1 MMWTCSCG
9 SHHWAAQTVCPK
21 CGRLAAGR
29 PHRGVSNLGP
39 SVQVPQVS
47 QLQHQVP
54 PQVPKIPQAPW
65 FCLICETNNDQTNVS
80 CMRCTYGHD
89 KCRLASQE
97 SRRWMLKKFPPQWTC
112 ACGRQNMPAHQICT
126 ACTAPKPDTVLPSM
140 CQPTRSS
147 WRPQNAQPQ
156 QHVTNER
163 AVNQLP
169 RITPAGAPPRN
180 PVMIPLASQGNPSA
194 LGPSPAQGSAS
205 GMHSSTSDERL
216 LEVQTILAKELR
228 QVIECDTQMDAL
240 AKQRA
245 ELLTSVL
252 NNQSILFQMT
262 VTQPSMGA
270 QRKASNSPPKKL
282 RRTDTQTSTP
292 QAPLQTMTAHP
303 FPPHPPTVQRRQGE
317 AVQSISCCR
326 RRQWQ
331 PVQPKGCH

>member
-1 MMWTCSCG
+1 
-9 SHHWAAQTVCPK
+9 
-21 CGRLAAGR
+21 
-29 PHRGVSNLGP
+29 
-39 SVQVPQVS
+39 
-47 QLQHQVP
+47 
-54 PQVPKIPQAPW
+54 
-65 FCLICETNNDQTNVS
+65 
-80 CMRCTYGHD
+80 
-89 KCRLASQE
+89 
-97 SRRWMLKKFPPQWTC
+97 
-112 ACGRQNMPAHQICT
+112 
-126 ACTAPKPDTVLPSM
+126 
-140 CQPTRSS
+140 
-147 WRPQNAQPQ
+147 
-156 QHVTNER
+156 
-163 AVNQLP
+163 
-169 RITPAGAPPRN
+169 
-180 PVMIPLASQGNPSA
+180 MIPLASQGNPSA
-194 LGPSPAQGSAS
+194 LGPSPAQSSAS

-216 LEVQTILAKELR
+216 LEVQTILAKQLR

-252 NNQSILFQMT
+252 NNQNILFQMT